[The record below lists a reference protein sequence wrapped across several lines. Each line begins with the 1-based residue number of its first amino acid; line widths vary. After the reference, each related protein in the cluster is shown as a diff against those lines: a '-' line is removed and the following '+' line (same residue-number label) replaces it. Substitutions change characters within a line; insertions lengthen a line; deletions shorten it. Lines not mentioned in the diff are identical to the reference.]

1 MQQFDHEKL
10 DAYGIAIDFVI
21 TAEAVAQGATRGKGH
36 GDLADQLRRAST
48 SIVCNLAEGAGEYA
62 PLEKARFYRLSKR
75 SATECAALIEIYRRL
90 GLATPDAA
98 DKARAMLLRIVSMM
112 VRLVV
117 ATESGDRRSGTGGY
131 A

>member
-10 DAYGIAIDFVI
+10 DVFGVAIDFVI
-21 TAEAVAQGATRGKGH
+21 AADEIASGAVDGKGH

-62 PLEKARFYRLSKR
+62 PREKARFYRLSKR
-75 SATECAALIEIYRRL
+75 SATECAALVEIYRRL
-90 GLATPDAA
+90 VLVQPDVADRSRAT
-98 DKARAMLLRIVSMM
+98 LLRIVSML

-117 ATESGDRRSGTGGY
+117 ATESGDRHAASSGY